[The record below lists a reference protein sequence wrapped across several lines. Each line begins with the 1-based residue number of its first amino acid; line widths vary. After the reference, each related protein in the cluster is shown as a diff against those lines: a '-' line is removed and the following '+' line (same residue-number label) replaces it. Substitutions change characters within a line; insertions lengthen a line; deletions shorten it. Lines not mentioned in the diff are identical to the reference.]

1 MQGRGGEMMMEPEGT
16 GALAAAS
23 DMVEP
28 GCAEVLECPV
38 LAILNLKGS
47 LVAWKDPDQLE
58 GISS

>member
-1 MQGRGGEMMMEPEGT
+1 MMMEPEGT